1 MISMKWSS
9 ARVAGAAALLG
20 ALCAVSTT
28 ASAQITAGK
37 FSNANSLGDLL
48 FDRSDDWKEK
58 PVSALP
64 ALPAEKDLLP
74 FDVSTASQLS
84 YLIDSKSISVGA
96 DGVIRYT
103 VIISS
108 PSGAR
113 NIRYEGIHCSDYRWR
128 LYSAANSDGTEWDT
142 SASTDWAR
150 IEGSDLNGYHGTLYN
165 DYFCDNKIPVARAN
179 NIVQSI
185 RYHRSLRDKD
195 YRD

>member
-9 ARVAGAAALLG
+9 ARLAGAAALVG

-28 ASAQITAGK
+28 AFAQLTAEK
-37 FSNANSLGDLL
+37 FTNANSLGDLL

-58 PVSALP
+58 PISSLP
-64 ALPAEKDLLP
+64 PLPSDKDLLP
-74 FDVSTASQLS
+74 FDVSTASRLNYQ
-84 YLIDSKSISVGA
+84 IDSKSISVGS

-103 VIISS
+103 VVISS

-128 LYSAANSDGTEWDT
+128 LYSGANSDGTSWDN
-142 SASTDWAR
+142 ASTDWAR
-150 IEGSDLNGYHGTLYN
+150 IGGSDLNGYHAALFN

-185 RYHRSLRDKD
+185 RYHRSLREKD